1 MAETWETRRDGDG
14 LVEWG
19 ELLLRREHDD
29 GTYSIS
35 LYGELDMATAP
46 GLEEELSRAES
57 TDAQSIILDLSGLD
71 FIDSTGVA
79 VVIRAATRASADSNR
94 LALLRGSEDVD
105 RLFALLGL
113 HEHLP
118 FAD

>member
-71 FIDSTGVA
+71 FIDSAGVA

-94 LALLRGSEDVD
+94 LALLRGSEGVD